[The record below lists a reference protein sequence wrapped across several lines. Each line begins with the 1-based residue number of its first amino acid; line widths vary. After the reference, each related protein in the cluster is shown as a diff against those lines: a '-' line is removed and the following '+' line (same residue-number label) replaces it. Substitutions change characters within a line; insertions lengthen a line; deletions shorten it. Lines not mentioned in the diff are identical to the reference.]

1 MLPLI
6 IAVFL
11 ASLIGSVHCVGM
23 CGPLA
28 ILAGSTHGTSQRR
41 WGTIVAYHGGRVLSY
56 GLAGAVVGGMGAGI
70 EWTGDW
76 VGAQQL
82 AAKLAGGSMLVI
94 GLLSLVRLMGG
105 TSHSV
110 GCQPGFKVDWP
121 SRMPGLASNLRCA
134 ELQ

>member
-41 WGTIVAYHGGRVLSY
+41 WGTIVAYHGGRVVSY
-56 GLAGAVVGGMGAGI
+56 GLAGAVVVGDGG
-70 EWTGDW
+70 WDRVDW
-76 VGAQQL
+76 RLVGAQQL

-94 GLLSLVRLMGG
+94 GLLSLVRLM
-105 TSHSV
+105 V
-110 GCQPGFKVDWP
+110 ARAIAFGCQPGFNVDWP
-121 SRMPGLASNLRCA
+121 SRMHGLASNLRCA
-134 ELQ
+134 ELR